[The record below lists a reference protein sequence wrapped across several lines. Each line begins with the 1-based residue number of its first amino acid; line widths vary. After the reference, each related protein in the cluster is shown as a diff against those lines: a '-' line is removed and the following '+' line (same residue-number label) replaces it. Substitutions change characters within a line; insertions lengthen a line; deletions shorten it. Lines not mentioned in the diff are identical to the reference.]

1 MDRSYKVRGINL
13 KSMPMGESDR
23 LLTILTPE
31 LGLIQAIAPGSR
43 KPKST
48 MGGRSGLFVINE
60 LLIYKGRS
68 LDRITQAETVESY
81 PGLSKDLGKLAAGQ
95 YLAELALYQALSDQ
109 PQAELFFLLGEHL
122 SRISRSPTVHNH
134 PSFMPVI
141 PLLTHGIY
149 HLLALGGIA
158 PQVHHCCLTQQKLQP
173 DFTQTNWQVGF
184 SILGGGTVS
193 SEWMM
198 QNSPPMMS
206 RLNSSL
212 NSSLNSTLNSK
223 IKNQNLPAINSKLN
237 AVELAML
244 QQLTHAELPPVEV
257 LLSQLPSPLRDL
269 SLNQVWLTLEQLL
282 RQYTQI
288 HLERSL
294 RSPILLDTYLKSIF

>member
-13 KSMPMGESDR
+13 KSIPMGESDR

-48 MGGRSGLFVINE
+48 MGGRSGLFVVNE

-68 LDRITQAETVESY
+68 LDRITQAETIESY
-81 PGLSKDLGKLAAGQ
+81 PGLSRDLGKLAAGQ

-109 PQAELFFLLGEHL
+109 PQGELFFLLGEHL
-122 SRISRSPTVHNH
+122 SRISRSPKIHNH
-134 PSFMPVI
+134 PSFIPVI

-173 DFTQTNWQVGF
+173 DFAQTNWQVGF

-198 QNSPPMMS
+198 QNSPPIMS
-206 RLNSSL
+206 RLNS
-212 NSSLNSTLNSK
+212 T
-223 IKNQNLPAINSKLN
+223 IKNRNLPAINRKLN

-244 QQLTHAELPPVEV
+244 QHLTHAELPPVEAM
-257 LLSQLPSPLRDL
+257 LSQLPSTFRDL
-269 SLNQVWLTLEQLL
+269 SFNQVWLTIEKLL
-282 RQYTQI
+282 RQYAQV

-294 RSPILLDTYLKSIF
+294 RSPILLDTYLESIF

>member
-13 KSMPMGESDR
+13 KSIPMGESDR

-48 MGGRSGLFVINE
+48 MGGRSGLFVVNE

-68 LDRITQAETVESY
+68 LDRITQAETIESY
-81 PGLSKDLGKLAAGQ
+81 PGLSRDLGKLAAGQ

-109 PQAELFFLLGEHL
+109 PQGELFFLLGEHL
-122 SRISRSPTVHNH
+122 SRISRSPTIQNH
-134 PSFMPVI
+134 PSFIPVI

-193 SEWMM
+193 SEWMT
-198 QNSPPMMS
+198 QNSPPIMS
-206 RLNSSL
+206 RLNS
-212 NSSLNSTLNSK
+212 T
-223 IKNQNLPAINSKLN
+223 IKNRNLPAINSKLN

-244 QQLTHAELPPVEV
+244 QHLTHAELPPVEAM
-257 LLSQLPSPLRDL
+257 LSQLPSTFRDL
-269 SLNQVWLTLEQLL
+269 SFNQVWLTIEKLL
-282 RQYTQI
+282 RQYAQV

-294 RSPILLDTYLKSIF
+294 RSPILLDTYLTSIS

>member
-48 MGGRSGLFVINE
+48 MGGRSGLFVVNE

-68 LDRITQAETVESY
+68 LDRITQAETIESY
-81 PGLSKDLGKLAAGQ
+81 PGLSRDLGKLAAGQ

-134 PSFMPVI
+134 PSFIPVI

-193 SEWMM
+193 GEWMT
-198 QNSPPMMS
+198 QNSPQIMS
-206 RLNSSL
+206 RLNS
-212 NSSLNSTLNSK
+212 T
-223 IKNQNLPAINSKLN
+223 IKSQNLPIINRQLN

-244 QQLTHAELPPVEV
+244 QHLTHAELPPVEAM
-257 LLSQLPSPLRDL
+257 LSQLPPKVRDL
-269 SLNQVWLTLEQLL
+269 SFNQVWLTLEKLL
-282 RQYTQI
+282 RQYAQV

>member
-1 MDRSYKVRGINL
+1 MERSYKVRGINL

-31 LGLIQAIAPGSR
+31 VGLIQAIAPGSR
-43 KPKST
+43 KPKSP
-48 MGGRSGLFVINE
+48 MGGRSGLFVVNE

-68 LDRITQAETVESY
+68 LDRITQAETIESY

-122 SRISRSPTVHNH
+122 SRISRTPKIHNH
-134 PSFMPVI
+134 PAFMPVI

-158 PQVHHCCLTQQKLQP
+158 PQVHYCCLTQQKLQP

-193 SEWMM
+193 AEWIK
-198 QNSPPMMS
+198 QNSPPIMS
-206 RLNSSL
+206 RLNS
-212 NSSLNSTLNSK
+212 TLK
-223 IKNQNLPAINSKLN
+223 TQNLPAINSQLN
-237 AVELAML
+237 AVELFMF
-244 QQLTHAELPPVEV
+244 QQLTHPELPPVEAM
-257 LLSQLPSPLRDL
+257 LSQLPPKFRDL
-269 SLNQVWLTLEQLL
+269 SLNQVWLTIEKLL
-282 RQYTQI
+282 RQYAQV

-294 RSPILLDTYLKSIF
+294 RSPILLDTYLTTIY

>member
-1 MDRSYKVRGINL
+1 
-13 KSMPMGESDR
+13 MGESDR

-48 MGGRSGLFVINE
+48 MGGRSGLFVVNE

-68 LDRITQAETVESY
+68 LDRITQAETIESY
-81 PGLSKDLGKLAAGQ
+81 PGLSRDLGKLAAGQ

-122 SRISRSPTVHNH
+122 SRISRSPTIHDH
-134 PSFMPVI
+134 PSFIPVI

-173 DFTQTNWQVGF
+173 DFTQANWQVGF

-193 SEWMM
+193 DEWMT
-198 QNSPPMMS
+198 QNSPQIMS
-206 RLNSSL
+206 RLNA
-212 NSSLNSTLNSK
+212 T
-223 IKNQNLPAINSKLN
+223 IKTQNLPGINRKLN

-244 QQLTHAELPPVEV
+244 QHLTHAELPPVEAM
-257 LLSQLPSPLRDL
+257 LSQLPPKVRDL
-269 SLNQVWLTLEQLL
+269 SFNQVWLTIEKLL
-282 RQYTQI
+282 RQYAQV

>member
-1 MDRSYKVRGINL
+1 MERSYKVRGINL

-48 MGGRSGLFVINE
+48 MGGRSGLLVVNE

-68 LDRITQAETVESY
+68 LDRITQAETIESY
-81 PGLSKDLGKLAAGQ
+81 PGLSRDLGKLAAGQ

-134 PSFMPVI
+134 PSFIPVI

-158 PQVHHCCLTQQKLQP
+158 PQVHHCCLTKQKLQP

-193 SEWMM
+193 GEWMT
-198 QNSPPMMS
+198 QNSPQIMS
-206 RLNSSL
+206 RLNS
-212 NSSLNSTLNSK
+212 T
-223 IKNQNLPAINSKLN
+223 IKSQNLPIINRQLN

-244 QQLTHAELPPVEV
+244 QHLTHAELPPVEAM
-257 LLSQLPSPLRDL
+257 LSQLPPKVRDL
-269 SLNQVWLTLEQLL
+269 SFNQVWLTLEKLL
-282 RQYTQI
+282 RQYAQV
-288 HLERSL
+288 HLERAL

>member
-13 KSMPMGESDR
+13 KSIPMGESDR

-48 MGGRSGLFVINE
+48 MGGRSGLFVVNE

-68 LDRITQAETVESY
+68 LDRITQAETIESY
-81 PGLSKDLGKLAAGQ
+81 PGLSRDLGKLAAGQ

-109 PQAELFFLLGEHL
+109 PQGELFFLLGEHL

-134 PSFMPVI
+134 PSFIPVI

-193 SEWMM
+193 DEWMT
-198 QNSPPMMS
+198 QNSPQIMS
-206 RLNSSL
+206 RLNA
-212 NSSLNSTLNSK
+212 T
-223 IKNQNLPAINSKLN
+223 IKTQNLPGINRKLN

-244 QQLTHAELPPVEV
+244 QHLTHAELPPVEAM
-257 LLSQLPSPLRDL
+257 LSQLPPKVRDL
-269 SLNQVWLTLEQLL
+269 SFNQVWLTIEKLL
-282 RQYTQI
+282 RQYAQV

-294 RSPILLDTYLKSIF
+294 RSPILLDTYLESIF

>member
-1 MDRSYKVRGINL
+1 MERSYKVRGINL
-13 KSMPMGESDR
+13 KSIPMGESDR

-48 MGGRSGLFVINE
+48 MGGRSGLFVVNE

-68 LDRITQAETVESY
+68 LDRITQAETIESY
-81 PGLSKDLGKLAAGQ
+81 PGLSRDLGKLAAGQ
-95 YLAELALYQALSDQ
+95 YLAELVLYQALSDQ

-122 SRISRSPTVHNH
+122 SRISRAPTIQNH
-134 PSFMPVI
+134 PSFIPVI

-193 SEWMM
+193 SEWMT
-198 QNSPPMMS
+198 QNSPPIMS
-206 RLNSSL
+206 RLNS
-212 NSSLNSTLNSK
+212 T
-223 IKNQNLPAINSKLN
+223 IKNQNLPAINRKLN

-244 QQLTHAELPPVEV
+244 QHLTHAELPPVEAM
-257 LLSQLPSPLRDL
+257 LSQLPPKLRDL
-269 SLNQVWLTLEQLL
+269 SLNQVWLTLEKLL
-282 RQYTQI
+282 RQYAQV
-288 HLERSL
+288 HLERAL
-294 RSPILLDTYLKSIF
+294 RSPILLDTYLESIF

>member
-13 KSMPMGESDR
+13 KSIPMGESDR

-48 MGGRSGLFVINE
+48 MGGRSGLFVVNE

-68 LDRITQAETVESY
+68 LDRITQAETIESY
-81 PGLSKDLGKLAAGQ
+81 PGLSRDLGKLAAGQ
-95 YLAELALYQALSDQ
+95 YLAELVLYQALSDQ
-109 PQAELFFLLGEHL
+109 PQGELFFLLGEHL
-122 SRISRSPTVHNH
+122 SRISRSPTIQNH
-134 PSFMPVI
+134 PSFIPVI

-193 SEWMM
+193 SEWMT
-198 QNSPPMMS
+198 QNSPPIMS
-206 RLNSSL
+206 RLNS
-212 NSSLNSTLNSK
+212 T
-223 IKNQNLPAINSKLN
+223 IKNRNLPAINRKLN

-244 QQLTHAELPPVEV
+244 QHLTHAELPPVEAM
-257 LLSQLPSPLRDL
+257 LSQLPSTFRDL
-269 SLNQVWLTLEQLL
+269 SFNQVWLTIEKLL
-282 RQYTQI
+282 RQYAQV

-294 RSPILLDTYLKSIF
+294 RSPILLDTYLESIF

>member
-48 MGGRSGLFVINE
+48 MGGRSGLFVVNE

-68 LDRITQAETVESY
+68 LARITQAETIESY
-81 PGLSKDLGKLAAGQ
+81 PGLSRDLGKLAAGQ

-109 PQAELFFLLGEHL
+109 PQGELFFLLGEHL

-134 PSFMPVI
+134 PAFIPVI
-141 PLLTHGIY
+141 PLLTQGIY

-173 DFTQTNWQVGF
+173 DFTRANWQVGF

-193 SEWMM
+193 YEWMT
-198 QNSPPMMS
+198 QNSPPIMS
-206 RLNSSL
+206 RLNSTIKTQ
-212 NSSLNSTLNSK
+212 NS
-223 IKNQNLPAINSKLN
+223 PAINRKLN

-244 QQLTHAELPPVEV
+244 QHLTHAELPPVEAM
-257 LLSQLPSPLRDL
+257 LSQLPPKLSDL
-269 SLNQVWLTLEQLL
+269 SLNPVWLTIEKLL
-282 RQYTQI
+282 RQYAQV

-294 RSPILLDTYLKSIF
+294 RSPILLDTYLESIF

>member
-13 KSMPMGESDR
+13 KSIPMGESDR

-48 MGGRSGLFVINE
+48 MGGRSGLFVVNE

-122 SRISRSPTVHNH
+122 SRISRSPTIQNH
-134 PSFMPVI
+134 PSFIPVI

-184 SILGGGTVS
+184 SIVGGGTVS
-193 SEWMM
+193 YEWMM
-198 QNSPPMMS
+198 QNSPPIMS
-206 RLNSSL
+206 RLNS
-212 NSSLNSTLNSK
+212 T
-223 IKNQNLPAINSKLN
+223 IKNRNLPAINSKLN

-244 QQLTHAELPPVEV
+244 QQLTHPELPPVEAI
-257 LLSQLPSPLRDL
+257 LSQLPSKLRDL
-269 SLNQVWLTLEQLL
+269 SFNQVWLTIEKLL
-282 RQYTQI
+282 RQYAQV
-288 HLERSL
+288 HLERAL
-294 RSPILLDTYLKSIF
+294 RSPILLDTYLTSIF

>member
-48 MGGRSGLFVINE
+48 MGGRSGLFVVNE

-134 PSFMPVI
+134 PCFMPVI

-173 DFTQTNWQVGF
+173 NFTQTNWQVGF

-198 QNSPPMMS
+198 QNSPPIMSRSNS
-206 RLNSSL
+206 RLNS
-212 NSSLNSTLNSK
+212 TLET
-223 IKNQNLPAINSKLN
+223 QNLPAINSKLN

-244 QQLTHAELPPVEV
+244 QQLTHPELPPVEAI
-257 LLSQLPSPLRDL
+257 LSQLPSKLRDL
-269 SLNQVWLTLEQLL
+269 SFNQVWLTIEKLL
-282 RQYTQI
+282 RQYAQV

-294 RSPILLDTYLKSIF
+294 RSPILLDTYLTSIF